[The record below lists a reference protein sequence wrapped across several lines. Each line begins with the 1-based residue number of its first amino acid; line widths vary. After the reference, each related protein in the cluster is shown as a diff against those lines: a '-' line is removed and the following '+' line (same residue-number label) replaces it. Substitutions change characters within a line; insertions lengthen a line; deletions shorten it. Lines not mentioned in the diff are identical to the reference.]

1 MRKRKRNIRISVRL
15 NEREHRMLKGKC
27 QASGLTIEALVRS
40 LIEGCEVKPRP
51 PDSYKDLARELAA
64 IGNNINQAVHLA
76 NSTCY
81 ISRTQIEYLSNQMT
95 EVWRLVQER
104 V

>member
-1 MRKRKRNIRISVRL
+1 MLKRNKQVIIRLTESEYAAL
-15 NEREHRMLKGKC
+15 REKADAAGLKV
-27 QASGLTIEALVRS
+27 SPLIRR

-81 ISRTQIEYLSNQMT
+81 ISRTQIEYLSDQMT